1 MNKLDSLHSEK
12 DASQQFVI
20 LASQEWCLFP
30 LFQYIE
36 PMSLPHTTAVQNL
49 ASLASSS
56 GSGGSSAFGASSAK
70 TSGSGGFGSGGGFGS
85 STPKTSAFGSTG
97 GFGSFGSFG
106 STAQSQ
112 QQEENPLLRRLAAI
126 TKAYDQKSPNQFTAL
141 VYSIQKKQTQISKPV
156 QIDDDE
162 WDTVMRRAPTE
173 VVEQGRGTTP
183 QTDDVVPIP
192 LFGFKQLKD
201 WEDKQKQLVDRLE
214 ATLKAMQNEIA
225 EIRKKE
231 LQEFEET
238 LGKLAEEVQKKVMT
252 LISKKK
258 GTSMA
263 PLSKKENE
271 MYEELQKID
280 EDCRRFKSELKVL
293 TDRAEFIKKIDGSSG
308 TAQETPEIPKLGE
321 VIDVVKSTNRALEGL
336 EEILKKTE
344 RTITEYEQTI
354 ADRRNRYIV
363 VTEDEEAVDGNHVL
377 FSGCD

>member
-1 MNKLDSLHSEK
+1 
-12 DASQQFVI
+12 
-20 LASQEWCLFP
+20 
-30 LFQYIE
+30 
-36 PMSLPHTTAVQNL
+36 MSGLPRTTGSSNL
-49 ASLASSS
+49 ASIGGSS
-56 GSGGSSAFGASSAK
+56 GSGSSSAFGSSAGK
-70 TSGSGGFGSGGGFGS
+70 TSG
-85 STPKTSAFGSTG
+85 FGSTG
-97 GFGSFGSFG
+97 GFGSTSGFSGFGGFGSA
-106 STAQSQ
+106 AQSQ

-126 TKAYDQKSPNQFTAL
+126 TKAYDEKSPNQFTAL
-141 VYSIQKKQTQISKPV
+141 VYSIQKKQSQVVKPA
-156 QIDDDE
+156 QIDADE

-173 VVEQGRGTTP
+173 VIEQGRGTTP

-192 LFGFKQLKD
+192 LFGFKQLKE
-201 WEDKQKQLVDRLE
+201 WEEKQKQLVDRLE

-238 LGKLAEEVQKKVMT
+238 LSKLAAQVQKKVMT

-293 TDRAEFIKKIDGSSG
+293 TDRAEFIKKRDESSG
-308 TAQETPEIPKLGE
+308 TAQKTPEIPKLGE

-336 EEILKKTE
+336 QEILKKTE

-363 VTEDEEAVDGNHVL
+363 VTEDEETMDGNRVL
-377 FSGCD
+377 CSGCD